1 MLLTWLVHV
10 CGVVSSIGLWKLMC
24 SVGCWRLVGSV

>member
-10 CGVVSSIGLWKLMC
+10 CGVQSIIGEWKLLC
-24 SVGCWRLVGSV
+24 GVGCWSPVGSV